1 MFERHLTSVKSGTDQ
16 LQSVNQDHVASRIHP
31 KVKNLVSVLKPLR
44 LIPTRHMTYCMYNQV
59 NENINEVTK
68 EIAFTLIRR
77 TKTMAFFS
85 APWRRVTKGID
96 WFWHLVSDQVSSIAL
111 GGKKII

>member
-1 MFERHLTSVKSGTDQ
+1 
-16 LQSVNQDHVASRIHP
+16 
-31 KVKNLVSVLKPLR
+31 
-44 LIPTRHMTYCMYNQV
+44 MTYCMYNQV

-77 TKTMAFFS
+77 TKTMAFFT
-85 APWRRVTKGID
+85 AAWRRVTKGID
-96 WFWHLVSDQVSSIAL
+96 WFWHLVSDQVSSIAS

>member
-1 MFERHLTSVKSGTDQ
+1 MYILSDG
-16 LQSVNQDHVASRIHP
+16 
-31 KVKNLVSVLKPLR
+31 SVLKLLH
-44 LIPTRHMTYCMYNQV
+44 LILTIHITHCMYNQV

-77 TKTMAFFS
+77 TKTMAFFT
-85 APWRRVTKGID
+85 AAWRRVTKGID
-96 WFWHLVSDQVSSIAL
+96 WFWHLVSDQVSSIAS